1 MEPAQSYLTANG
13 LPGPDA
19 HPHPQKTTAV
29 AVELGDA
36 LVTFWQGSDSS
47 SGIGDMVFS
56 GSGTAELDIPTN
68 RVLNAAALA
77 QIQEGQE
84 VDGEEYVL
92 SMSATAMTPAE
103 VDTLATSPGDVSD
116 VVEVSSAASGLDQ
129 PAAAAED
136 VNAALGAELAAI
148 SAQLAAEEADIS
160 TWPASMST
168 QATEALLR
176 TNVAAKDGGVLA
188 VIFEDDTEDVAASLA
203 ASECG
208 QATEAAAAATGTAA
222 ELAASPPDSQFSE
235 VYAEH
240 SSVQTAQAAATDEII
255 ISLATE
261 CVSEAVDDT
270 AAGPQT
276 SGFLP
281 AEPAQVV
288 SQQYAAV
295 ALTAEAEV
303 RLTVA
308 EFPTVE
314 VATAAAADFQD
325 SFHAQ
330 ERDSDA
336 DLPAV
341 IEQHDAAAAAAAWG
355 VQSAPAASTDS
366 LAGDIVKV
374 DGDDAARAICS
385 AELITIGD
393 IFDPMVLLGSAESA
407 LIGKLYIV

>member
-1 MEPAQSYLTANG
+1 MDGFLLPTAVDSDHPEQTGAVTAAMVPDALQSYAAPRAEGSVDSLASTAASFATHPAAEQLVIVAANNPMDTGGVGAVSATSVEPAQSYLTANG

-19 HPHPQKTTAV
+19 HPHPQMTTAV

-47 SGIGDMVFS
+47 SDIGDMVFS

-68 RVLNAAALA
+68 RVLNAAAPA

-84 VDGEEYVL
+84 VDDEEYVL

-160 TWPASMST
+160 AGPTCMST

-176 TNVAAKDGGVLA
+176 TNVVAKDGGVLA
-188 VIFEDDTEDVAASLA
+188 VIFEDDTEDIAASLA
-203 ASECG
+203 ASESG

-222 ELAASPPDSQFSE
+222 ELAASPPDSHFSE

-240 SSVQTAQAAATDEII
+240 SSVQTAQAAATDEIV

-261 CVSEAVDDT
+261 CVSEAVDDA

-295 ALTAEAEV
+295 ALTLQKP
-303 RLTVA
+303 R
-308 EFPTVE
+308 F
-314 VATAAAADFQD
+314 
-325 SFHAQ
+325 
-330 ERDSDA
+330 
-336 DLPAV
+336 
-341 IEQHDAAAAAAAWG
+341 G
-355 VQSAPAASTDS
+355 
-366 LAGDIVKV
+366 
-374 DGDDAARAICS
+374 
-385 AELITIGD
+385 
-393 IFDPMVLLGSAESA
+393 
-407 LIGKLYIV
+407 